1 MINTR
6 RNKLY
11 IKLNYATERCTVL
24 TKLRIDDTIYAKISL
39 KSDVDEDL
47 PGLRLPDTIK
57 FDTYL

>member
-24 TKLRIDDTIYAKISL
+24 KKLRIDDIIYAKISL
-39 KSDVDEDL
+39 KSDTDESS
-47 PGLRLPDTIK
+47 PSFRLPDTIK